1 MTRKTPGGKT
11 SGMRS
16 RSTAARPAA
25 RPDRQGALSQQLKE
39 ARRKKRQKQVMRN
52 RLIFGGGC
60 VAVLLIIILLIVKLF
75 GFISGVGKKAET
87 STITFEKDG
96 KVVFEEVVDFD
107 TEIYSKSDLKDYTN
121 DMISSYN
128 DANEDDSIKLNK
140 VSVSDNKA
148 YVKTTYKDVATYSGF
163 TSYQTFND
171 TYESAIE
178 AGYDFNTKYSM
189 LNEGTKD
196 SAPTLTESQSVDTD
210 TVFAGKR
217 VVAVNENVTVVV
229 PGIIEYVSDAN
240 VEAISNNTI
249 KISPADGNNDS
260 TSLVYIVYRAE

>member
-52 RLIFGGGC
+52 RLIFVGVC
-60 VAVLLIIILLIVKLF
+60 AAALLIVILLIVKLF

-87 STITFEKDG
+87 STITFDKDG

-107 TEIYSKSDLKDYTN
+107 TETYSKSDLKDYTN
-121 DMISSYN
+121 DLITKYN
-128 DANEDDSIKLNK
+128 DSHEDDDIELDK

-148 YVKTTYKDVATYSGF
+148 YIKTTYKNAETYSGF
-163 TSYQTFND
+163 TSYQTFD
-171 TYESAIE
+171 GTYESAIE
-178 AGYDFNTKYSM
+178 AGYDFNTRYSTVT
-189 LNEGTKD
+189 EATEDK
-196 SAPTLTESQSVDTD
+196 APTLSESQSVDTD
-210 TVFAGKR
+210 TAFAGKR

-229 PGIIEYVSDAN
+229 PGIIEYVSDAD
-240 VEAISNNTI
+240 VEVISNNTI